1 MFLTSE
7 TFWNVPE
14 GLSSSGCPLLLWLN
28 PSVTQRLSL
37 RWDGCVSS
45 QYCAHRAPLP
55 LMLVSAQ
62 DQRGEQPEDAWS
74 SCPISVACHFLAQRL
89 LQHTLPRETSCSW
102 PDTTMSGNGFSLS
115 GKDMFYPLFF
125 FFFFFFSKPALSRVL
140 KRLSATCL
148 WFCQGSGYQA
158 FSPRCRLWYTAELQM
173 YLHPLPLVRSIQ
185 LCFLEGEPQN
195 LG

>member
-1 MFLTSE
+1 MAQSLCDSE
-7 TFWNVPE
+7 TVTEMGRLCFFTVLCSP
-14 GLSSSGCPLLLWLN
+14 GSSSLDAGFCPGPERRAARRCLILLPHL
-28 PSVTQRLSL
+28 RSL
-37 RWDGCVSS
+37 PFHGTAITPAVLEKS
-45 QYCAHRAPLP
+45 
-55 LMLVSAQ
+55 
-62 DQRGEQPEDAWS
+62 
-74 SCPISVACHFLAQRL
+74 
-89 LQHTLPRETSCSW
+89 SCSW

-125 FFFFFFSKPALSRVL
+125 FFFSKPALPRVL

-158 FSPRCRLWYTAELQM
+158 FSPRCRLWYSAELQM